1 MRRRAG
7 TAYHQPREPTPRIL
21 AAYGHLC
28 GWTLARAHAKSGD
41 ATTIAGYLGNRDI
54 FDEAIAQYALDYADQ
69 VERDYEEFKAA
80 IRSGRFPIA
89 TLHSE
94 TEEAIR

>member
-54 FDEAIAQYALDYADQ
+54 FDEAVTQYALAYADQ
-69 VERDYEEFKAA
+69 VEKDYEQFKAA
-80 IRSGRFPIA
+80 IRSGRFPVE
-89 TLHSE
+89 TPPSE